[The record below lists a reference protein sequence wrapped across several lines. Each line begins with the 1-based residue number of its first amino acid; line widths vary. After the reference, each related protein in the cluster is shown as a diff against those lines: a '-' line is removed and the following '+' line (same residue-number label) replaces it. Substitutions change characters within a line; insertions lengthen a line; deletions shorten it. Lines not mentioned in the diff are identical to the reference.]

1 MSNGITTFT
10 PGLEEKK
17 ENNSLVRS
25 ASVWSLK
32 RCGLCPFAK
41 ALKLYL
47 VWNAWFVEMEQTKN
61 EDICWI
67 AKFNALEREDVLD
80 CMIWIVDWLGTNLHA
95 YMPRNYFVNLVR
107 PILPCQRGDRIKFCF
122 LAIFCKG
129 FLGFDFVTGIS
140 GDLEDCY

>member
-1 MSNGITTFT
+1 MSNGTTTFT

-47 VWNAWFVEMEQTKN
+47 VWNAWFVEMEQAKN
-61 EDICWI
+61 EDIYWI

-95 YMPRNYFVNLVR
+95 KKLFYQFSSSYSSMSERGQDKILLPGYFL
-107 PILPCQRGDRIKFCF
+107 
-122 LAIFCKG
+122 
-129 FLGFDFVTGIS
+129 
-140 GDLEDCY
+140 